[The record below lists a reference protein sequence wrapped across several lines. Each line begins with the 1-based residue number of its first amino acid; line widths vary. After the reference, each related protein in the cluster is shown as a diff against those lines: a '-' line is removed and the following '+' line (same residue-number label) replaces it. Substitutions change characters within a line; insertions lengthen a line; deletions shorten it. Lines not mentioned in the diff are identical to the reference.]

1 MAVQEF
7 GECYAERVGTTVDSI
22 IDDLN
27 RAGAEDIK
35 RFLTWW
41 RSLSD
46 ADRALAGILA
56 SIATAVL
63 LKVLTKAVSQV
74 LGMCILGLLG
84 GASWVLLIKSAVEC
98 EPRLDV

>member
-7 GECYAERVGTTVDSI
+7 GECYAMRVGTTVDAI

-27 RAGAEDIK
+27 RAGADGIK
-35 RFLTWW
+35 RFLAWW
-41 RSLSD
+41 RGLSD
-46 ADRALAGILA
+46 ADRALVTLLAGI
-56 SIATAVL
+56 ATSVL

-84 GASWVLLIKSAVEC
+84 GASWALLIKSAVDC
-98 EPRLDV
+98 EPKLDI